1 MTAGSRTG
9 APFVLRRLMCLGIM
23 LAVAATCAAAV
34 PSASFAFRTGVGC
47 HGPFRM
53 PGQSIH
59 SLTFDAVQ
67 VRARQRMS
75 CYWALHIAAKARWLA
90 GLKVIYGPQFGGGGW
105 GGPFHVSHWHCY
117 VLGRGSDFIDA
128 RCRWRGRAVHFY
140 DHRSNWNFPDPGFDP
155 PTRYP

>member
-1 MTAGSRTG
+1 MTVGSRGTG
-9 APFVLRRLMCLGIM
+9 PFDVRRLMCVVIL
-23 LAVAATCAAAV
+23 LAVATTCAATV

-53 PGQSIH
+53 PGHSIH
-59 SLTFDAVQ
+59 SSTFDAVQ

-75 CYWALHIAAKARWLA
+75 CYWALHIAAKARWLT
-90 GLKVIYGPQFGGGGW
+90 GLKVIYGPRFGGGGW

-117 VLGRGSDFIDA
+117 VLSRGSDFIDG
-128 RCRWRGRAVHFY
+128 RCKWRGRAVHFY

-155 PTRYP
+155 PTLNP